1 MLRSPCRNRRQG
13 SIAPLL
19 AFFSVALFSCIA
31 LAIDLGMI
39 IVARTQCQNA
49 ADAAALAGTRML
61 DNKPTSVNNSRD
73 SAEQEAKVQ
82 AASNQYL
89 NQYFSKNDVVALDI
103 GLYRYD
109 QSAQRFYSDFV
120 SPKLDGESWTA
131 MRVSVRGNQQ
141 AYFSKLFGLTSLNTG
156 ATAVAV
162 HRPRDIAFV
171 LDFTGS
177 MKFGTTGNW
186 GTDVSNPPEGGS
198 MNADPIYP
206 KFGHYERYTAYSTD
220 PNNDPTATTPA
231 SRPNPLYVTLG
242 FVKSSG
248 ELLAPA
254 NFTSTTQGGPP
265 CVDDFF
271 TDTSNS
277 STPTNSAFP
286 VNPANLTKAFV
297 NSVMP
302 TPDSYADQSGMY
314 NGDYWPRKDGQVYT
328 TSTSWDPTSSSGA
341 ARNLAELLGWLG
353 VTYLTGYT
361 TTTTPTINPPAR
373 SAPMLPSPMTATTAY
388 ASNWS
393 NFRDATWETYGYDM
407 DIADY
412 RLRRPATH
420 DPRTVLPSN
429 TTGGVTGQVKVTSGQ
444 FKGYSMGPR
453 FYGKTFFMWPPDPR
467 APVGTDPATAGYVAG
482 DWRRR
487 FFLNRNGGAFHP
499 NSDNDPSTT
508 PSNTGTASETNFE
521 SISQELIRNGVGT
534 TLTAASGNFTIN
546 YNNVLAWIK
555 SGPQT
560 LPSNLR
566 AGKVVYYTSI
576 PDTVT
581 ASGSDTPEVALDK
594 VFWKKYIEY
603 VVASTISDATYDDYD
618 MLAGHEKK
626 GWPEGTTPSI
636 AKTNVYT
643 YGSPAVTD
651 PNRPYINYMENPSR
665 PREHFWFGPLTMMK
679 FLAEAKANW
688 WSGTIHESQCWQLKV
703 AISSVLDDVRNNHP
717 NDYAGLAFFAHSAAY
732 YKTIRSPMSQ
742 SWTTAKNALFYPFNL
757 NATASPTSTEEIRP
771 YSSTFASIGTL
782 VNANIPNSNGGTDP
796 NSGFALAYNLLS
808 SSPTVNADPVKRGRR
823 GAAKVVIFE
832 TDGVPNAH
840 QMWQFN
846 AYGYESYFTNTGN
859 GTSDG
864 NGSINAMQ
872 PAYDIVTQIR
882 KPAASSNTAGTDSG
896 FSTGS
901 SPARVYAIGFGDLF
915 STPTATQ
922 QVNARNFLLNI
933 QKLGGTS
940 STTASALP
948 TDQIITG
955 DYNTRIENLR
965 AVLERII
972 QAGVQVT
979 LIE

>member
-1 MLRSPCRNRRQG
+1 MLMSPNRGRREG

-19 AFFSVALFSCIA
+19 AFFSVALFSCVA

-73 SAEQEAKVQ
+73 SAELEAKVQ

-89 NQYFSKNDVVALDI
+89 NQYFSKNDVTELSI

-109 QSAQRFYSDFV
+109 TGAQRFYSDFV
-120 SPKLDGESWTA
+120 SPKLGGESWTA
-131 MRVSVRGNQQ
+131 MKVSVRGNQQ

-186 GTDVSNPPEGGS
+186 ASSESGPTEGGS
-198 MNADPIYP
+198 LNADPIYP
-206 KFGHYERYTAYSTD
+206 VFGHYQRYTSYSTN
-220 PNNDPTATTPA
+220 PNDNPTATSPS
-231 SRPNPLYVTLG
+231 SRPNPLYVTQG
-242 FVKSSG
+242 YVMGSG

-254 NFTSTTQGGPP
+254 NFTVTTQGGPP
-265 CVDDFF
+265 CVDDFY

-277 STPTNSAFP
+277 TSPSTSAHP
-286 VNPANLTKAFV
+286 VNPASLTKAFV
-297 NSVMP
+297 NAVMP
-302 TPDSYADQSGMY
+302 TPDNYADQSGTY
-314 NGDYWPRKDGQVYT
+314 DGDRWPRKNGQVYT
-328 TSTSWDPTSSSGA
+328 AATNWDPTVSTGA

-353 VTYLTGYT
+353 ASYPSGYT
-361 TTTTPTINPPAR
+361 TATTPTVNPPAR
-373 SAPMLPSPMTATTAY
+373 SSPMLPSPTTANAAY
-388 ASNWS
+388 ATNWS

-420 DPRTVLPSN
+420 DPRTTLPSN
-429 TTGGVTGQVKVTSGQ
+429 TTGGITGQVKVTPGQ

-453 FYGKTFFMWPPDPR
+453 YYGKTFFMWPPDPR
-467 APVGTDPATAGYVAG
+467 TPVGTNPASAGYVAG

-487 FFLNRNGGAFHP
+487 FFLNRYGAAFNP
-499 NSDNDPSTT
+499 NSDND
-508 PSNTGTASETNFE
+508 TGTSASNINTQSETGYE
-521 SISQELIRNGVGT
+521 SISQELIRSGVGP
-534 TLTAASGNFTIN
+534 TLTAASGNHTIN
-546 YNNVLAWIK
+546 YSNVLAWIK

-560 LPSNLR
+560 LPPNLR

-576 PDTVT
+576 PDNVNT
-581 ASGSDTPEVALDK
+581 SGSDSPEVALDK

-603 VVASTISDATYDDYD
+603 VVGSTVSDSTYDDYD
-618 MLAGHEKK
+618 LLAGHEKK

-636 AKTNVYT
+636 TTTTAYR
-643 YGSPAVTD
+643 YGTSNTTD

-665 PREHFWFGPLTMMK
+665 PRDHFWFGPLSMMK

-688 WSGTIHESQCWQLKV
+688 WSGTIHESQSWQLKV

-717 NDYAGLAFFAHSAAY
+717 NDFAGLCFFAHSAHY
-732 YKTIRSPMSQ
+732 FKTIRSPMSQ
-742 SWTTAKNALFYPFNL
+742 SWTTAKNALFYPFNF
-757 NATASPTSTEEIRP
+757 NETASPTSTDEIRP
-771 YSSTFASIGTL
+771 YNSSFATISSN
-782 VNANIPNSNGGTDP
+782 VYSNIPNSTGGTDP
-796 NSGFALAYNLLS
+796 NSGMAMAYNLLS
-808 SSPTVNADPVKRGRR
+808 SSPNVNSDPVKRGRR

-832 TDGVPNAH
+832 SDGVPNAY
-840 QMWQFN
+840 QNWQFN
-846 AYGYESYFTNTGN
+846 AFGYNSYYSNTGN
-859 GTSDG
+859 GSSVG
-864 NGSINAMQ
+864 NGNITAMQ

-882 KPAASSNTAGTDSG
+882 KPAATSAGGGVDSG
-896 FSTGS
+896 FSTGT

-922 QVNARNFLLNI
+922 QNNARTFLLNI

-940 STTASALP
+940 ASTASALP
-948 TDQIITG
+948 ADQIITG